1 MQRILQNA
9 TGLDTK
15 LISIYE
21 KKSTFSHF
29 EITSIGI
36 KYSLTLVKKVWTFYT
51 TIYLMHCTKQR
62 KHNKTKLAA
71 ESKEAT
77 L

>member
-36 KYSLTLVKKVWTFYT
+36 KYSLTLVKKV
-51 TIYLMHCTKQR
+51 
-62 KHNKTKLAA
+62 
-71 ESKEAT
+71 
-77 L
+77 